1 MAPLSNIFNQ
11 LSVSFKSNSD
21 EKKPSASGNEVKG
34 SSDIKRDGVKPTDR
48 VSIKD
53 LDSAYRYGLIFN
65 AVNKHV
71 QHILSSRHYM
81 WYFGDEKARDF
92 FEEFLANLGGTCDT
106 IDWESYLYKI
116 FLHCFAYGKFS
127 SEKVFNFNESK
138 IVDLAVI
145 NPISIDYARDSNG
158 NVVFDEQ
165 DKVVGYFVT
174 YSYNSPIQSNSD
186 AVPDGV
192 FSPMGKYIYVP
203 AYKVAQIN
211 LFSGSD
217 ELYPFGVIEP
227 IYGDYE
233 DFISGKDTMK
243 KGFDR
248 FGEPMII
255 TKVGDATHPPTPNT
269 ITETHNK
276 IKEHRGD
283 KVITTSYYNDIK
295 VVEAKDSFNARN
307 QVEFFKDN
315 IKQGLWIPDVFGF
328 GDKGSAMK
336 AQGIE
341 FSHDLRSIVR
351 LIVSQIRRQ
360 IFEPICILEEIDTV
374 PTLVFEQLDPE
385 EKDKKPRRISAYYKA
400 GLLEENKISD
410 VKIED
415 DLIK

>member
-11 LSVSFKSNSD
+11 LSVSFKDSSKD
-21 EKKPSASGNEVKG
+21 EQKTSSGKTFQGSADVKK
-34 SSDIKRDGVKPTDR
+34 DGKKPTDR
-48 VSIKD
+48 VSIKQ
-53 LDSAYRYGLIFN
+53 LDEAYRYGLIFN

-71 QHILSSRHYM
+71 QHILSSKHYL
-81 WYFGDEKARDF
+81 WYFGDAKARDF
-92 FEEFLANLGGTCDT
+92 FEDFLANLGSTCDT
-106 IDWESYLYKI
+106 IDWESYLYKT
-116 FLHCFAYGKFS
+116 FLHCFAYGRFS
-127 SEKVFNFNESK
+127 SEKIFNTNESK

-145 NPISIDYARDSNG
+145 NPVSIDYAKDANG
-158 NVVFDEQ
+158 NVVFDKQ
-165 DKVVGYFVT
+165 DRVLGYFVT

-186 AVPDGV
+186 EVPDGV
-192 FSPMGKYIYVP
+192 YTPMGKYIYVP
-203 AYKVAQIN
+203 AYKVARIN

-227 IYGDYE
+227 IYSDFE

-255 TKVGDATHPPTPNT
+255 TKVGDPTHPPTPNT

-283 KVITTSYYNDIK
+283 KVITTAFYNDIK

-307 QVEFFKDN
+307 QVEFFKEN
-315 IKQGLWIPDVFGF
+315 IKQGLWIPDVFGLS
-328 GDKGSAMK
+328 DKGSAMK

-341 FSHDLRSIVR
+341 FSHDLKSVVR

-360 IFEPICILEEIDTV
+360 IFEPICMLEEIDTV
-374 PTLVFEQLDPE
+374 PTIVFEQLDPE
-385 EKDKKPRRISAYYKA
+385 EKDKKPRRISSYYKA
-400 GLLEENKISD
+400 GLLEENKISR
-410 VKIED
+410 VQTED
-415 DLIK
+415 DVIM